1 MHPPFLRCAV
11 LSLAFCA
18 GSAMASNLEQALTE
32 NEAHSQAAQRSQQ
45 HVEQLD
51 DATQKMLLEYRTALL
66 KAKTLTGYNTQMR
79 ELVAAQQEELAG
91 YQQQLTDLHDIEA
104 AVTPQMQRML
114 EVLEQ
119 FVRADLP
126 FLPYERSE
134 RIETLQ
140 DLLPRADV
148 SIAEKYRRIL
158 EAYQIESDYGR
169 TLEVWRDALK
179 RDGNELNVDFL
190 RLGRLMLYYQTPDGH
205 ETGWWNAQ
213 AKEWQVLNGNARR
226 PVAQA
231 IAIARQQKSPD
242 WLALPM
248 KTLALEAQQ

>member
-1 MHPPFLRCAV
+1 MQPPFLRCAV

-104 AVTPQMQRML
+104 AATPQMQRML

-119 FVRADLP
+119 FIRADLP